1 MKLFAA
7 TVMLV
12 ALFLLYRIAYPKQA
26 ATKKGDDIPE
36 KKEIDA
42 GEVVGKS
49 HFVRPAAG
57 QSQTTPA
64 TTLNTEKQEEKANTF
79 APENGKIEVIVPFD
93 RLDEIFDDEQPD
105 EDDLD
110 IPPDEDETDEDAPDA
125 EEESEEL
132 RQVLGQAVEL
142 ADGFSI
148 EDMENAA
155 KAIDA
160 PTDENAGILYR
171 VEKTDM
177 FEKLV
182 SGDEAKQQLITAVI
196 DRHIRSLI
204 SARPSPQEK
213 ESEVANENNDKEYSN
228 FNIADFLS

>member
-12 ALFLLYRIAYPKQA
+12 ALFLLYRIAYPKQQVA
-26 ATKKGDDIPE
+26 KKGDDVPE
-36 KKEIDA
+36 KKEIDT

-49 HFVRPAAG
+49 HFVQPVV
-57 QSQTTPA
+57 SQPQPTPA
-64 TTLNTEKQEEKANTF
+64 TVLNTEKQEEKANTF
-79 APENGKIEVIVPFD
+79 APENGKIEAIIPFD
-93 RLDEIFDDEQPD
+93 RLDEIFGDEQPD

-110 IPPDEDETDEDAPDA
+110 IEPDEDETGEDEPDA

-132 RQVLGQAVEL
+132 RQILGQEAEL

-148 EDMENAA
+148 EEMEDAA
-155 KAIDA
+155 KAIDT
-160 PTDENAGILYR
+160 PTDEYAGILYR

-182 SGDEAKQQLITAVI
+182 SGDEVKRQQITAVI
-196 DRHIRSLI
+196 DRHIKSLF
-204 SARPSPQEK
+204 P
-213 ESEVANENNDKEYSN
+213 EVANESSDDNEYSS

>member
-12 ALFLLYRIAYPKQA
+12 ALFLLYRIAYPPKPA

-42 GEVVGKS
+42 DEVVGKS
-49 HFVRPAAG
+49 HFVRPPD
-57 QSQTTPA
+57 SHPQTTPA
-64 TTLNTEKQEEKANTF
+64 TVLNPEKQDEKAYIF
-79 APENGKIEVIVPFD
+79 APENGKTDAVIPFD
-93 RLDEIFDDEQPD
+93 RLDEIFGDEQPD

-110 IPPDEDETDEDAPDA
+110 ISPDDEPDENEPDEDMPDA
-125 EEESEEL
+125 DEEAEEL
-132 RQVLGQAVEL
+132 RQALGQETEF

-148 EDMENAA
+148 EEMETAT
-155 KAIDA
+155 KAIDT
-160 PTDENAGILYR
+160 PTDENAEILYR
-171 VEKTDM
+171 VENTDM

-182 SGDEAKQQLITAVI
+182 SGDEGKRQQITAVI
-196 DRHIRSLI
+196 NRHIQSLF
-204 SARPSPQEK
+204 P
-213 ESEVANENNDKEYSN
+213 EVANESNDNEYSN